1 MNTCS
6 FTHLGAMTLT
16 EATASMRPSLSN
28 SCWVHPLLTGG
39 PPPEGL
45 AECSFLDFSPP
56 WLPELSAPSVTSLP
70 ERRAVRARLLL
81 PELREKSFLEA
92 PVGTFM
98 PIFSQK
104 HFEETRKAPEHSP
117 GL

>member
-1 MNTCS
+1 
-6 FTHLGAMTLT
+6 MTLT

-81 PELREKSFLEA
+81 PELREILPGGPGGDFYAHFL
-92 PVGTFM
+92 T
-98 PIFSQK
+98 
-104 HFEETRKAPEHSP
+104 KA
-117 GL
+117 L